1 MFNTVRRSIQIL
13 ILAGLT
19 AFGVAPVAA
28 FDNNNG
34 PELPAQCWMV
44 NVDEGHKLAFH
55 VYAKGVQVYKWNGMA
70 WQFEEPRAA
79 LFAEENYFGEIGTH
93 FRGPNW
99 QSKSGSRVKATAVP
113 GAACTP
119 DPTAISWLKLAADE
133 ATGPGIFKDIT
144 FIQRVN
150 TKGGL
155 RPTEPGTVGEI
166 REVEYTAEYYFYR
179 AENPNGN

>member
-1 MFNTVRRSIQIL
+1 MFNTVRRSIQVL
-13 ILAGLT
+13 VLAGLT
-19 AFGVAPVAA
+19 AYSTAPVAA
-28 FDNNNG
+28 FNADV
-34 PELPAQCWMV
+34 PELPQQCWMV
-44 NVDEGHKLAFH
+44 NVDEGHKLVSH
-55 VYAKGVQVYKWNGMA
+55 VYAKGVQVYRWNGAA

-119 DPTAISWLKLAADE
+119 DPTAIAWLKLSADE

-144 FIQRVN
+144 YIQRVN

-155 RPTEPGTVGEI
+155 RPTEPGTLNEI

>member
-19 AFGVAPVAA
+19 AFAVAPVAA
-28 FDNNNG
+28 FGNNNG